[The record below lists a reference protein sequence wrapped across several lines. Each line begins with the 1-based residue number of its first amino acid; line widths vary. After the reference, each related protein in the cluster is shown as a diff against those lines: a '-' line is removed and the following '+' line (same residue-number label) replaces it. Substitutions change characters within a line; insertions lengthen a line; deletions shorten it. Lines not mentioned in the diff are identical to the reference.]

1 VPVRERQGT
10 DALTFQLVNDG
21 AVEVFHESF
30 HDNNTVFGDIH
41 LYVTFVTVNGEVK
54 VDHFF
59 GRNLPPE
66 GC

>member
-1 VPVRERQGT
+1 
-10 DALTFQLVNDG
+10 
-21 AVEVFHESF
+21 
-30 HDNNTVFGDIH
+30 